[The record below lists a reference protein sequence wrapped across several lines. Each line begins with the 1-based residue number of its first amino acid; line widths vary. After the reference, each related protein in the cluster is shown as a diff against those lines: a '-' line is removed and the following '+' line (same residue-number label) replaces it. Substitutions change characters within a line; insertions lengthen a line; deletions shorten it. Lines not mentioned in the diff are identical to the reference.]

1 MFLKEFSSFFSSCSN
16 RIIKYG
22 NATILQD
29 SLPLKQKLVDNLFR
43 VLRDPQKVQLYATTL
58 QVLRILTR
66 DNQTVDILFSN
77 DRIETILH
85 LAMLVGE
92 DEAFMT
98 ENSQSFDAKI
108 VVESQ
113 KCLSNLIALSS
124 TIRRTCSNNC
134 CIDGIMLR
142 LRMHPDPNLPY
153 EVCVV
158 FFDKTFKIL
167 IFWGS
172 SQVKYFDMLMLFFL
186 TAYCAELRLKIR
198 NDYHGLIYLMEAID
212 LLLKNNAEYLAENMP
227 YKNKRR
233 SKGSRRGKR
242 NNNNNNAQSSNNGGG
257 NVVEKNKNLEDINE
271 TMSDLRLDDTLV
283 AYCLD
288 DWEVNLSIQ
297 VIKVLFNLTMNID
310 SNTMNEVC
318 FFPISMTII

>member
-1 MFLKEFSSFFSSCSN
+1 
-16 RIIKYG
+16 IIQYG

-142 LRMHPDPNLPY
+142 L
-153 EVCVV
+153 
-158 FFDKTFKIL
+158 
-167 IFWGS
+167 
-172 SQVKYFDMLMLFFL
+172 
-186 TAYCAELRLKIR
+186 
-198 NDYHGLIYLMEAID
+198 
-212 LLLKNNAEYLAENMP
+212 
-227 YKNKRR
+227 
-233 SKGSRRGKR
+233 
-242 NNNNNNAQSSNNGGG
+242 
-257 NVVEKNKNLEDINE
+257 
-271 TMSDLRLDDTLV
+271 
-283 AYCLD
+283 
-288 DWEVNLSIQ
+288 
-297 VIKVLFNLTMNID
+297 
-310 SNTMNEVC
+310 
-318 FFPISMTII
+318 